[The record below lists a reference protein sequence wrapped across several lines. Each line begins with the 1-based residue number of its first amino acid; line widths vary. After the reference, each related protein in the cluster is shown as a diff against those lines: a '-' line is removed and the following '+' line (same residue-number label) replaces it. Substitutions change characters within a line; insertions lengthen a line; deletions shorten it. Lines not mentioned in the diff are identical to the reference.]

1 MNLRYRPTSRL
12 GRAAILTGVGL
23 LALVSLVL
31 AFMAGLDSL
40 DDPLWQGRPD
50 RQLSVRVED
59 RQGRLLRELLSPA
72 ETRSEW
78 VNLEH
83 MTPYLVSAVIAAEDS
98 RFFRH
103 HGVDPLAVIRAVG
116 QNVKAGRIV
125 SGASTITMQLARIL
139 SPGPR
144 SFRRKMLQALL
155 ALKIESGH
163 SKQEILEEYL
173 NRVPCGN
180 LVYGIPAAAR
190 IYFNKST
197 KNLSPAEAAFLM
209 ALPQAPSAMNP
220 FKRSDLALN
229 RRNYILKRMA
239 ALGFLS
245 DQEAGRAGTEP
256 LNLNNY
262 QHSFHAPHFID
273 FIRTTLPEETNGV
286 VKTTLDLEL
295 QEQIEN
301 LTRQTVDRNRDR
313 GISQAAVLVMD
324 HRTREV
330 LAWVGS
336 YDFFDTREGQN
347 NGVTSLRQPGS
358 AVKPFTYA
366 TALDSDFTPASVIN
380 DRHVDFGLDRGVY
393 SPSNYDDRYHG
404 EVPLRTALASSLNV
418 PAVKLL
424 SQVGLG
430 KVYDK
435 MKEAGL
441 TSLIEEPDY
450 YGLGLTLG
458 CGEVTLLELANAYAT
473 LAQGGRFQEPVFFIP
488 QTGPDEPVSRP
499 SRSVFSPQA
508 AYLITDIL
516 SDDAARATG
525 FGRDSLLAMP
535 FPCAAKTGTSKNFR
549 DNWTVGYTSKIVV
562 AVWAGNFDARPMG
575 QVSGISGA
583 GPLWRQAMRLASTY
597 YPPETFPRPKG
608 LTEKTICSDTGL
620 LATSDCPNTRTELFM
635 ANNTPSGYCL
645 RHKPSQPEFTVAQQR
660 APGLAILSPRNNE
673 RYLYD
678 PGIEPGFQNLYL
690 AAQTQTDVDCLIW
703 YVNGQEKQRITPE
716 ENETLESF
724 WPLRKG
730 QITFKLVG
738 LSKGR
743 VAATDEVTIMV
754 Y

>member
-1 MNLRYRPTSRL
+1 MRSGPTKGS
-12 GRAAILTGVGL
+12 GRAWRLAGAGL
-23 LALVSLVL
+23 LALVSLAVACL
-31 AFMAGLDSL
+31 TGLNTM
-40 DDPLWQGRPD
+40 DDPLRQGRPD

-83 MTPYLVSAVIAAEDS
+83 MNPYLIGALIAAEDA

-103 HGVDPLAVIRAVG
+103 PGVDPLAVIRAVG
-116 QNVKAGRIV
+116 QDLKARRIV
-125 SGASTITMQLARIL
+125 SGASTITMQLARVL

-144 SFRRKMLQALL
+144 SFRQKLFEAIL

-163 SKQEILEEYL
+163 SKEEILEEYL

-190 IYFNKST
+190 LYFNKST
-197 KNLSPAEAAFLM
+197 KTLSPAEAAFLV

-220 FKRSDLALN
+220 FKHTELALN
-229 RRNYILKRMA
+229 RRNHILKRMA
-239 ALGFLS
+239 DLGYLGN
-245 DQEAGRAGTEP
+245 QEAARSLAEP

-262 QHSFHAPHFID
+262 RHSFHAPHFID
-273 FIRTTLPEETNGV
+273 YLRTSLPQDTSGL

-313 GISQAAVLVMD
+313 GITQAAVLVMD
-324 HRTREV
+324 HRTREI

-366 TALDSDFTPASVIN
+366 TALDSGLTPATLID
-380 DRHVDFGLDRGVY
+380 DRHIDFGLDRGVY
-393 SPSNYDDRYHG
+393 SPSNYDDRFHG

-418 PAVKLL
+418 PAVKVL
-424 SQVGLG
+424 SRVGLG

-435 MKEAGL
+435 MKAAGL
-441 TSLIEEPDY
+441 KSLVEEPDY

-458 CGEVTLLELANAYAT
+458 CGDITLLELANAYAT
-473 LAQGGRFQEPVFFIP
+473 LAQGGLYRDPVLYLTQP
-488 QTGPDEPVSRP
+488 GQDETVPDPPR
-499 SRSVFSPQA
+499 RVFSQQA

-516 SDDAARATG
+516 SDDTARATG
-525 FGRDSLLAMP
+525 FGRDSLLDMP

-549 DNWTVGYTSKIVV
+549 DNWTVGYTSSIVV

-583 GPLWRQAMRLASTY
+583 GPLWRQVMRLVSTY
-597 YPPETFPRPKG
+597 YPPEPFPKPKG
-608 LTEKTICSDTGL
+608 LTEEIICADTGL
-620 LATSDCPNTRTELFM
+620 LATPNCPNTRSELFM
-635 ANNTPSGYCL
+635 ANHTPSGYCL
-645 RHKPSQPEFTVAQQR
+645 RHKPSSPEVTVAQHR
-660 APGLAILSPRNNE
+660 APGLAILNPRNNE

-690 AAQTQTDVDCLIW
+690 SAQTQAGIDCLVW
-703 YVNGQEKQRITPE
+703 YVNGQEQQRMTPE
-716 ENETLESF
+716 ENKVPELF
-724 WPLRKG
+724 WPMRKG
-730 QITFKLVG
+730 KVTFKLVG
-738 LSKGR
+738 WSKGR
-743 VAATDEVTIMV
+743 IAAADEVTIMV